1 MTTRI
6 DCDVAIVGAGSAGLP
21 AYRAVRDAGLKPL
34 LIEGGPHGTMCARV
48 GCMPSKLLIA
58 AAEAAAAIRHA
69 PDFGV
74 QVPGA
79 PVVDGVAVMDRVRR
93 ERDRF
98 VGFVLDDVNAM
109 PPDHRLDAK
118 VEFRRDGV
126 LQSDR
131 GHEIHASRIVLAIG
145 TRPVVP
151 DAYRVLEELAIVNDD
166 VFDWRDLPRSVL
178 LVGSGV
184 VGVELGL
191 ALARL
196 GVRVRM
202 LNRSGSFARLG
213 DPAVRRVAVDLFA
226 PELDLVQGAQI
237 TTVRR
242 EGDQALI
249 GWTVGEGPETRERF
263 DRVLL
268 TSGRRPDLAPLHLER
283 TSMPL
288 DEHGLPIIDP
298 ATLQVHGQPVFLAGD
313 VTGRHAIQHE
323 ASDDGRLA
331 GHNAAVWPQVQALP
345 RRAPMAVVFS
355 NPQIMQVGGGF
366 AAFDPDAMTTGAVDW
381 TRQGRSRVMLRNQGL
396 LHVYMRRSDQRF
408 VGAEMVGPD
417 AEHVAHLLAWALQ
430 MELTVPR
437 MLRMPFYH
445 PTIEEG
451 VRTALREAV
460 KQAEQ
465 AAGR

>member
-1 MTTRI
+1 MSKRI

-21 AYRAVRDAGLKPL
+21 AYRAVLDAGLKPL

-74 QVPGA
+74 RVPGA
-79 PVVDGVAVMDRVRR
+79 PVVDGVAVMDRLRR

-98 VGFVLDDVNAM
+98 VGFVVDDVNAM
-109 PPDHRLDAK
+109 PPEHRLDAK
-118 VEFRRDGV
+118 VEFQRDGV
-126 LQSDR
+126 LQSDQ
-131 GHEIHASRIVLAIG
+131 GHEIHASRIILAIG
-145 TRPVVP
+145 TQPVVP
-151 DAYRVLEELAIVNDD
+151 EAYRALEELAIVNDD
-166 VFDWRDLPRSVL
+166 VFNWRDLPRSVL

-196 GVRVRM
+196 GVRVRV
-202 LNRSGSFARLG
+202 LNRSGSFAHLR
-213 DPAVRRVAVDLFA
+213 DPAVRQTAVDLLA
-226 PELDLVQGAQI
+226 PELNLVQGAQV
-237 TTVRR
+237 TTVQR
-242 EGDQALI
+242 EGDQALV
-249 GWTVGEGPETRERF
+249 GWTVGKGPETRERF
-263 DRVLL
+263 DKVLL
-268 TSGRRPDLAPLHLER
+268 TAGRQPDLASLHLER
-283 TSMPL
+283 THMPL
-288 DEHGLPIIDP
+288 DDHGFPIIDP
-298 ATLQVHGQPVFLAGD
+298 TTLQVRGEPVFLAGD
-313 VTGRHAIQHE
+313 ITGRHAIQHE

-331 GHNAAVWPQVQALP
+331 GHNAAAWPQVQALP
-345 RRAPMAVVFS
+345 RRAAMAVVFS

-366 AAFDPDAMTTGAVDW
+366 AVFDPDAMAIGAVDW
-381 TRQGRSRVMLRNQGL
+381 TRQGRSRVMLRNHGL
-396 LHVYMRRSDQRF
+396 MHVYMRRSDQRF
-408 VGAEMVGPD
+408 MGAEMVGPD

-430 MELTVPR
+430 MELTVPQ

-460 KQAEQ
+460 KQA
-465 AAGR
+465 ARVAS

>member
-1 MTTRI
+1 MGQRI

-34 LIEGGPHGTMCARV
+34 LIESGPHGTMCARV

-69 PDFGV
+69 PGFGITAS
-74 QVPGA
+74 GA
-79 PVVDGVAVMDRVRR
+79 PRVDGVAVMDRVRR

-98 VGFVLDDVNAM
+98 VGFVVDDVQAM
-109 PPDHRLDAK
+109 PPEHRLDAR
-118 VEFRRDGV
+118 VEFLRDGV
-126 LQSDR
+126 LKSDQ
-131 GHEIHASRIVLAIG
+131 GHEIHAGRIILATG
-145 TRPVVP
+145 TRPNIP
-151 DAYRVLEELAIVNDD
+151 DIYQPLGDLAIVNDD

-184 VGVELGL
+184 IGVELGL

-196 GVRVRM
+196 GVRVRV
-202 LNRSGSFARLG
+202 LNRSGSFAHLA
-213 DPAVRRVAVDLFA
+213 DPAVRATAVELLA
-226 PELDLVQGAQI
+226 PELNLVQGAHV

-242 EGDQALI
+242 DGDQAVI
-249 GWTVGEGPETRERF
+249 GWSVGDSPETQERF

-268 TSGRRPDLAPLHLER
+268 TAGRQPVLESLHLER

-288 DEHGLPIIDP
+288 NDRGMPHFDP
-298 ATLQVHGQPVFLAGD
+298 GTLQVWGHPVFLAGD
-313 VTGRHAIQHE
+313 VTGLHEIQHE

-331 GHNAAVWPQVQALP
+331 GHNAAAWPNVQALP

-355 NPQIMQVGGGF
+355 NPQIMQVGRGF
-366 AAFDPDAMTTGAVDW
+366 RAYDPGSMATGAVDW

-396 LHVYMRRSDQRF
+396 LHVYMRRADHRF
-408 VGAEMVGPD
+408 IGAEMVGPD

-430 MELTVPR
+430 MELTVPQ
-437 MLRMPFYH
+437 MLNLPFYH

-451 VRTALREAV
+451 VRTALRQAV
-460 KQAEQ
+460 RQP
-465 AAGR
+465 G